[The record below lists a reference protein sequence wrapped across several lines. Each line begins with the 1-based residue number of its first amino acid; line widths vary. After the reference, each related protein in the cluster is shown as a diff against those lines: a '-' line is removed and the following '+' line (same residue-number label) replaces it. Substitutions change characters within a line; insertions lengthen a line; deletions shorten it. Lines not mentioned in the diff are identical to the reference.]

1 MLDKRVSIFIM
12 PQSQNTSLCS
22 SSIDIKHESS
32 STNITTHTQVQPVID
47 VPAKTNVSTGQ
58 VVSPPA
64 EGGVVKTT
72 PTQEALP
79 TTSTVSEDQVTS
91 QNTTG
96 ADRPQ
101 IAVPKS
107 RQTSLDGLLGSWT
120 SATVVQESICRVC
133 EGRGRRGWGAMS
145 VHSLRERGGGG
156 G

>member
-1 MLDKRVSIFIM
+1 MLDTGVSIFIM

-32 STNITTHTQVQPVID
+32 GTNITTHTQVQPVID
-47 VPAKTNVSTGQ
+47 VPAKTNASTGQ

-79 TTSTVSEDQVTS
+79 TTSTVSEDQVPS

-107 RQTSLDGLLGSWT
+107 RQTAGIMDLCHRR
-120 SATVVQESICRVC
+120 VVQESICRVC

-145 VHSLRERGGGG
+145 VRSLRERGGGG

>member
-1 MLDKRVSIFIM
+1 MLDTGVSILII

-22 SSIDIKHESS
+22 SHIDIKHESS
-32 STNITTHTQVQPVID
+32 GTNITTHTQVQPVMEA
-47 VPAKTNVSTGQ
+47 PAKTNASTGQ

-72 PTQEALP
+72 PTQEAPP
-79 TTSTVSEDQVTS
+79 TVSTVSEDQVPS

-101 IAVPKS
+101 TAAPKS

-120 SATVVQESICRVC
+120 SATA
-133 EGRGRRGWGAMS
+133 GWFKKVSAEY
-145 VHSLRERGGGG
+145 VKEGGGG
-156 G
+156 GPMRYA